1 MDQPIAFQPADY
13 ARARDNMVDGQV
25 RPNKVVDPR
34 IVRAMRSIMR
44 ERFLPPHLVSLAYA
58 DEDVPLGRGRALMEP
73 MVIARL
79 VQLARVREGDRV
91 LVVGAGP
98 GYGAA
103 LLAAC
108 GGRVTALE
116 EDEALLAIARQAL
129 PAAAPNVV
137 LVTGPLAAGLVRG
150 APWDVI
156 LIEGAVR
163 AIPPVIARQLN
174 PDGGRLVTVLAEGNA
189 ASGGQGVLAEAGQH
203 DVPGAGVRAQPAFDC
218 TTPLLPPL
226 LAAPAFQF

>member
-1 MDQPIAFQPADY
+1 MDQPLAIPPADY
-13 ARARDNMVDGQV
+13 AAARNFMVDGQV
-25 RPNKVVDPR
+25 RPNKVIDPR
-34 IVRAMRSIMR
+34 IIRAMRNLPR
-44 ERFLPPHLVSLAYA
+44 ERFLPPHLVSLAYV

-79 VQLARVREGDRV
+79 VQLARVRDGDRV
-91 LVVGAGP
+91 LVVGSGA

-108 GGRVTALE
+108 GGQVTALE

-129 PAAAPNVV
+129 AATATSVA
-137 LVTGPLAAGLVRG
+137 LVRGPLAAGLTAG
-150 APWDVI
+150 GPWDAI

-163 AIPPVIARQLN
+163 EIPPAIARQLN
-174 PDGGRLVTVLAEGNA
+174 PDGGRLVTVLARGNV
-189 ASGGQGVLAEAGQH
+189 ASGGQGVLAEISPGSTAAAGL
-203 DVPGAGVRAQPAFDC
+203 RSQPAFDC

-226 LAAPAFQF
+226 LAAPAFRF